1 MKTLLDKYTQW
12 KELGKQCVSSQA
24 LNFKEYTMLS
34 AKVIHEFPAMLA
46 ELTKIPTP
54 PNQTKGTEQM
64 NKLELIKALL
74 TEDMPRTKE
83 TIEKATVVSPWVIGA
98 PYLIRT
104 VTHIQ
109 TGRVV
114 MVTPQEIVLE
124 EAAWIADTGRFAD
137 AIKKAEFNEV
147 EPFPSGQ
154 VIVGRGAVIDA
165 VQIQKLP
172 REQK

>member
-1 MKTLLDKYTQW
+1 
-12 KELGKQCVSSQA
+12 
-24 LNFKEYTMLS
+24 
-34 AKVIHEFPAMLA
+34 
-46 ELTKIPTP
+46 
-54 PNQTKGTEQM
+54 M

-74 TEDMPRTKE
+74 TENELQDMPRTKE
-83 TIEKATVVSPWVIGA
+83 AVTLSPWVIGA